1 MEAPI
6 FGALRAWVLGF
17 LSHRPRFIGRL
28 ISWCTNGP
36 KSYVGGSPHV
46 LAEMER
52 NLWVIRQTPHSSPT
66 EPLEI
71 QTDLHHSPKES
82 LTLRSQGSWVRSPP
96 AAPLLHV
103 PHHTAL
109 QRISLWVGT
118 GFLGFSHIESSDLTQ
133 TGVGLGR
140 PMLPQLW
147 MPIGAFSTFLGFEPT
162 DKNQNP
168 RGITGLSA
176 DGS

>member
-1 MEAPI
+1 MSFPE
-6 FGALRAWVLGF
+6 
-17 LSHRPRFIGRL
+17 
-28 ISWCTNGP
+28 TT
-36 KSYVGGSPHV
+36 
-46 LAEMER
+46 
-52 NLWVIRQTPHSSPT
+52 QTPLSSPI

-71 QTDLHHSPKES
+71 QTDS
-82 LTLRSQGSWVRSPP
+82 LRNPIGSSDLRSQGSWVRSPP

-118 GFLGFSHIESSDLTQ
+118 GFPGFSHIETSDLTQ

-140 PMLPQLW
+140 PMLPQFW
-147 MPIGAFSTFLGFEPT
+147 MSVGGGSMFLGLQST
-162 DKNQNP
+162 DQNQNP
-168 RGITGLSA
+168 RGITGLSI